1 MAPALASRDMTI
13 FETER
18 LMLRLWTDDPADL
31 RRIDDIY
38 SRPEVIRWLG
48 APRSPAP
55 EVVARWRA
63 LFENNPLLG
72 AWAIQVRD
80 TGQVAG
86 TVLYKP
92 LPNDPDRIEVG
103 WHLHPDSWGHGY
115 ATEAARG
122 TIERGFAGG
131 IPQVWAVVRP
141 ENEKSL
147 AVCRRLGL
155 TSVGRTNRYYDLELE
170 LLHLPGPT
178 PA

>member
-1 MAPALASRDMTI
+1 MTV

-18 LMLRLWTDDPADL
+18 LIVRLWSDDQADL
-31 RRIDDIY
+31 SRIDDIY
-38 SRPEVIRWLG
+38 SRPEVTRWLG
-48 APRSPAP
+48 ASRSSAR
-55 EVVARWRA
+55 EVVARRRT
-63 LFENNPLLG
+63 LFETNPLLG

-115 ATEAARG
+115 ATEAAQG

-141 ENEKSL
+141 ENTKSL
-147 AVCRRLGL
+147 AVCQRLGL
-155 TSVGRTNRYYDLELE
+155 TSVGRTNRYYDTELE
-170 LLHLPGPT
+170 LLYLARPI